1 MPGRFLAG
9 IAALIWSPLEGKY
22 LLLRRADDRD
32 YAAGVWECITGR
44 LEQGEGFEDALR
56 REALEEA
63 GVEVRPDFIL
73 GTAHFYRGEPLPENE
88 LVGIVYCCSLTTP
101 HAVRIAGEHTLY
113 RWVTAQEAQELL
125 SADDP
130 STAWIRRVIA
140 RAEEVRALLP
150 PALTAR
156 NRETGMELG

>member
-44 LEQGEGFEDALR
+44 LEQGEGFEDAL
-56 REALEEA
+56 L
-63 GVEVRPDFIL
+63 
-73 GTAHFYRGEPLPENE
+73 
-88 LVGIVYCCSLTTP
+88 VYCCSLTTP